1 VNTEAAKPSESDAE
15 GGSRAPR
22 RTLSRICIALG
33 SVLAMVAIFAAW
45 ADRQALNSDEWVDT
59 SVRVIEDDEIRAA
72 VADFAVAELY
82 REVDVEAELQER
94 LPPRLQQLAGPLANG
109 LQSVARDAVEKAL
122 GSERFIEIW
131 TTANAVAHRE
141 LIDVI
146 EDRGDAVSTEGGQV
160 TLQLRPLLVEAADS
174 LGLSGERVESLP
186 EDAGNLEILN
196 SEEIEL
202 AQTVA
207 KLIRGAALI
216 LAILALALLALG
228 IYLRHGE
235 RWIGILGAGIGLI
248 LAGIF
253 VLIVREIAG
262 DELVKALST
271 GDAEGAADQVWAIGT
286 SLLREIAWSV
296 IWVGVLFVV
305 GAWLSSPASSSVR
318 ARRALTPVLRDH
330 AVAVYVVI
338 GGAGLLWA
346 LTAVDGLRP
355 FLVRAIITAMTLA
368 GVAYVRER
376 AIEENPEVQWGNALS
391 RS

>member
-1 VNTEAAKPSESDAE
+1 MNTEAAKPSESDAE

-33 SVLAMVAIFAAW
+33 SVLAVVAIFAAW
-45 ADRQALNSDEWVDT
+45 ADRQALNSDEWVET
-59 SVRVIEDDEIRAA
+59 SVRVIEDEEIRAA
-72 VADFAVAELY
+72 VADYAVAELY

-94 LPPRLQQLAGPLANG
+94 LPPRLQQLSGPLANG

-146 EDRGDAVSTEGGQV
+146 EDRGEVVSTEGGQV
-160 TLQLRPLLVEAADS
+160 TLQLRPLLLEAADS
-174 LGLSGERVESLP
+174 LGLSGNRVESLP
-186 EDAGNLEILN
+186 EDAGNLEILD

-207 KLIRGAALI
+207 KLIRGAALVMS
-216 LAILALALLALG
+216 LLALSLLALG

-253 VLIVREIAG
+253 VLVVREIAG
-262 DELVKALST
+262 EQLVEALAT
-271 GDAEGAADQVWAIGT
+271 GDAETAADDVWAIGT

-305 GAWLSSPASSSVR
+305 GAWLSSPASSAVR
-318 ARRALTPVLRDH
+318 ARRALTPLLRDH
-330 AVAVYVVI
+330 AIAVYIVI
-338 GGAGLLWA
+338 GGAGLIWA

-368 GVAYVRER
+368 GVVYVRER
-376 AIEENPEVQWGNALS
+376 AIEENPDAQWGSALS